1 MSVTKTEIGTGMT
14 VRDEIHVNVE
24 GGVGPEEEAAWAGM
38 FGSAAADPV
47 AMVRTICEEIAGDR
61 RGNPQ
66 VDSEQWYAVKV
77 LEHLDTAE
85 AQRGLGRHEDAE
97 RWAFQAG
104 LTIGI
109 AAMKFEWESVTK
121 TGARVLI
128 GTKKGL
134 LKRYGTQKERD
145 AWYAE
150 LQAAV
155 DKTRKRN
162 QTASKAEVRRIVS
175 KETGA
180 SDSTLRRHTI
190 DPGRK

>member
-1 MSVTKTEIGTGMT
+1 MSVTKKEIGTGMT
-14 VRDEIHVNVE
+14 VRDEIHVNVK

-109 AAMKFEWESVTK
+109 ASMKFEWESVTM
-121 TGARVLI
+121 TGAEVII
-128 GTKKGL
+128 GRKKGHR
-134 LKRYGTQKERD
+134 KMYGTQQERKD
-145 AWYAE
+145 GYAD
-150 LQAAV
+150 LQAAR
-155 DKTRKRN
+155 DKARKLN
-162 QTASKAEVRRIVS
+162 PTASKAKVRRIVT

-180 SDSTLRRHTI
+180 SDSTLRRHTT
-190 DPGRK
+190 DPGKK